1 MADKNTQVVN
11 QSDGMFGFVFFLA
24 FIGAAV
30 YFVQQST
37 GVLGFLLAILK
48 AFVWPAYVTYEV
60 LKLLGV

>member
-1 MADKNTQVVN
+1 MADKNTKVVN

-30 YFVQQST
+30 YFVKQST
-37 GVLGFLLAILK
+37 GMLVFLLAILK
-48 AFVWPAYVTYEV
+48 AFVWPAYVTYEL